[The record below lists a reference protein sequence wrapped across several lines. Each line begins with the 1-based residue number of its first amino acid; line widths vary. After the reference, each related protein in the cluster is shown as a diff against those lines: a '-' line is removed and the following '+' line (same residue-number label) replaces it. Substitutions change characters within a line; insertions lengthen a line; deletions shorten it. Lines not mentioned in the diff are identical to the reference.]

1 MRKIFT
7 ILGVIALAGMAL
19 ATRPAAPKANA
30 QTDNAHSKVTI
41 TEEFEFPSDCTQEIL
56 AVSDTTVITCH
67 DQLRADGTF
76 NEKCEIT
83 QDITA
88 VGETTGIVWHG
99 NATFKDELIATD
111 ECNFSFSN
119 VGKVKLISDGN
130 APNVILGFD
139 DVIRVEDCE
148 LSVENH
154 FGSFDCRGT
163 GKP

>member
-7 ILGVIALAGMAL
+7 ILSIIALAGMAL
-19 ATRPAAPKANA
+19 ATNPASPRANA
-30 QTDNAHSKVTI
+30 QTGNDHSKVTI
-41 TEEFEFPSDCTQEIL
+41 TEQFEFPSDCTQEIL
-56 AVSDTTVITCH
+56 DVSDTTVVTCH

-76 NEKCEIT
+76 NEKCEIV

-88 VGETTGIVWHG
+88 VGETTGIIWHG
-99 NATFKDELIATD
+99 NATFKDEFIASD
-111 ECNFSFSN
+111 DCNFSFTN

-130 APNVILGFD
+130 APNLILSFD
-139 DVIRVEDCE
+139 DLVRVEDCE
-148 LSVENH
+148 LTVENH